1 MPEHSPKNHILV
13 VDDEPN
19 IRDSMASLL
28 NAAGYDVST
37 AEHGFDALLQLRR
50 MTPDVIISDLNMP
63 QMSGF
68 EFLSVV
74 RRRFPNIPVV
84 AVSGAYKCGDDVPG
98 GVIADAF
105 YAKGQ
110 HHPEELL
117 RTVGELIR
125 TSAAQA
131 TNHHR
136 QSAPVWIPR
145 NGKDSKG
152 VPYIV
157 LTCTECLRS
166 FPLSVLQEGVQEI
179 QETPCLFCETPVRYI
194 IDFSL
199 EVRSPSKAQPV
210 ETATD
215 DVSRTNSS
223 DKPNRGEPECFLRGK
238 VSPKERHGTRAE

>member
-1 MPEHSPKNHILV
+1 MSDTAKHRILV
-13 VDDEPN
+13 VDDEPA
-19 IRDSMASLL
+19 IRESMAMFLT
-28 NAAGYDVST
+28 AAGYDVST
-37 AEHGFDALLQLRR
+37 AEHGFDALLQLRSV
-50 MTPDVIISDLNMP
+50 TPDIIISDLNMP

-74 RRRFPNIPVV
+74 RRRFPEVPVV
-84 AVSGAYKCGDDVPG
+84 AVSGAYESGDRIPG

-117 RTVGELIR
+117 RIVDELIR
-125 TSAAQA
+125 RSTARAMM
-131 TNHHR
+131 HHR

-166 FPLSVLQEGVQEI
+166 FPLSVLREDLQEI
-179 QETPCLFCETPVRYI
+179 QETPCLFCTNPVKYI

-199 EVRSPSKAQPV
+199 AV
-210 ETATD
+210 
-215 DVSRTNSS
+215 
-223 DKPNRGEPECFLRGK
+223 C
-238 VSPKERHGTRAE
+238 SPKHNITAGTSGEQARTTRP